1 MKNDA
6 CATVRKLSICWN
18 QITNVKTCGKDE
30 ILFDYT
36 IFRMPATY
44 IYIRVYTKEY
54 VLPKNQSLHVGEKY
68 NYYFVGINVLS
79 VIQNNDWG
87 IFVTL
92 DFCDIF
98 AKYASTS

>member
-1 MKNDA
+1 MKFY
-6 CATVRKLSICWN
+6 L
-18 QITNVKTCGKDE
+18 ITQFFECQ
-30 ILFDYT
+30 L
-36 IFRMPATY
+36 P